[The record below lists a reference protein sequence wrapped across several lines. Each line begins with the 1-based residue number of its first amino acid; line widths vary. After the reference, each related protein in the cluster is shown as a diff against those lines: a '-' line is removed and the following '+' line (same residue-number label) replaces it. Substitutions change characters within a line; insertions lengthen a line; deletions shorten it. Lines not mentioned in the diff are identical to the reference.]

1 MLRFRRR
8 LLVIRHETF
17 YALLQQKTP
26 LDTSFHLPANIIMKF
41 ILASTSPYRK
51 QLLEKVGLTFQAA
64 APDVDEATFQQ
75 KICDPRELAAT
86 LAQEKALAVQASFA
100 KAASSPMAGSS
111 PSEPQVFIGSDQV
124 VSLGTK
130 IYGKAGTPELA
141 TQQLRELSGKTHQ
154 ILTALCVVR
163 GSSVWGHLNVSEMF
177 MRPLSDAQI
186 ARYIE
191 RDSPLD
197 CAGSYKI
204 EKSGISLFS
213 KIICEDFTAIQG
225 LPMIAL
231 YNHLIE
237 LGAKLP

>member
-1 MLRFRRR
+1 
-8 LLVIRHETF
+8 
-17 YALLQQKTP
+17 
-26 LDTSFHLPANIIMKF
+26 MKI

-51 QLLEKVGLTFQAA
+51 ELLEKVGLTFEAR
-64 APDVDEATFQQ
+64 APQIDEAAFQK
-75 KICDPRELAAT
+75 KISDPRELATT
-86 LAQEKALAVQASFA
+86 LAQEKALSVQAAYA
-100 KAASSPMAGSS
+100 KAPTSAQSSSS
-111 PSEPQVFIGSDQV
+111 HSHPSVFIGSDQV
-124 VSLGTK
+124 VALGQK
-130 IYGKAGTPELA
+130 IYGKAHKPELA
-141 TQQLRELSGKTHQ
+141 QQQLRELSGKTHQ

-177 MRPLSDAQI
+177 MRNLSDAQI
-186 ARYIE
+186 ARYVE

-204 EKSGISLFS
+204 EQSGISLFS

-237 LGAKLP
+237 LGAKIP